1 MYFFIK
7 SFYDFPTVKLTL
19 FILLSPYLIEFLLT
33 DLSVSM
39 NRSNNL
45 PELFFL
51 QYQVTIAMVTEYYM
65 GFLVNAGF
73 FLYSKE
79 VFTIST

>member
-1 MYFFIK
+1 
-7 SFYDFPTVKLTL
+7 
-19 FILLSPYLIEFLLT
+19 
-33 DLSVSM
+33 M